1 MDRASFAPPNH
12 FLIALGD
19 KPGHKYDNLATTGR
33 NAKMTK
39 SLIWLAAAGLL
50 AMPCAAQAAQEDDQL
65 WLQTSV
71 SVKLGGAWQLSN
83 ETNFRFSDTRKGLYE
98 IENNL
103 LLNYK
108 LNKTVTIAA
117 GYTHDPQYTGGT
129 FSVMERRAREQVTF
143 DNVTKIAGGSV
154 SFRLRAEQRWRNGIA
169 GTGWRLRPYAKYV
182 LPLSKDGKTT
192 LTFGHES
199 FVNLNSVSFQ
209 SQPGWDR
216 MRNNV
221 AVKFPLSK
229 VLSAEVGY
237 LNQYTVVRGGV
248 DKMDHA
254 ATANISLSL

>member
-1 MDRASFAPPNH
+1 
-12 FLIALGD
+12 
-19 KPGHKYDNLATTGR
+19 
-33 NAKMTK
+33 MTK

-50 AMPCAAQAAQEDDQL
+50 IMPCAANAAQEDEQL

-83 ETNFRFSDTRKGLYE
+83 ETNFRFSDNRKGLYE

-117 GYTHDPQYTGGT
+117 GYTHDPQYAGGT
-129 FSVMERRAREQVTF
+129 FTVMEHRAREQVTF
-143 DNVTKIAGGSV
+143 DNVAKIAGGSIG
-154 SFRLRAEQRWRNGIA
+154 FRVRAEQRWRNGIA
-169 GTGWRLRPYAKYV
+169 GTGWRVRPYAKYV

-199 FVNLNSVSFQ
+199 FINLNGVSFQ
-209 SQPGWDR
+209 SQTGYDR

-229 VLSAEVGY
+229 MLSAEVGY
-237 LNQYTVVRGGV
+237 LNQYGVVRGGV

-254 ATANISLSL
+254 ATASISLSL

>member
-1 MDRASFAPPNH
+1 
-12 FLIALGD
+12 
-19 KPGHKYDNLATTGR
+19 
-33 NAKMTK
+33 MTK
-39 SLIWLAAAGLL
+39 TMMRLAAAGLL
-50 AMPCAAQAAQEDDQL
+50 AVPCAAHAAQEDEQL

-83 ETNFRFSDTRKGLYE
+83 ETNIRFSDTRKGLYE

-117 GYTHDPQYTGGT
+117 GYTHDPQYAGGSFT
-129 FSVMERRAREQVTF
+129 VMEHRAREQVSF
-143 DNVTKIAGGSV
+143 DNVAKIAGGSI
-154 SFRLRAEQRWRNGIA
+154 SFRVRAEQRWRDGVA
-169 GTGWRLRPYAKYV
+169 GTGWRLRPYAKFV
-182 LPLSKDGKTT
+182 LPLSKNGKTT
-192 LTFGHES
+192 LTVGHES
-199 FVNLNSVSFQ
+199 FLNLNAVGFQ
-209 SQPGWDR
+209 SQTGYDR

-237 LNQYTVVRGGV
+237 LNQYGVVRGGV

-254 ATANISLSL
+254 ATAGVSLSL